1 MPTMPCQAARCFP
14 GKASPWL
21 CPWTFW
27 HKFCVRTREEA
38 SGAWEHLSACREPR
52 PESICVRLGQLRLTW
67 TEAVSVGEGEEAV
80 KDRAKSVLFEL
91 AEIRLR
97 KSWGRAVKP
106 YFRG

>member
-1 MPTMPCQAARCFP
+1 M
-14 GKASPWL
+14 
-21 CPWTFW
+21 
-27 HKFCVRTREEA
+27 
-38 SGAWEHLSACREPR
+38 
-52 PESICVRLGQLRLTW
+52 
-67 TEAVSVGEGEEAV
+67 SVGEGEEAV